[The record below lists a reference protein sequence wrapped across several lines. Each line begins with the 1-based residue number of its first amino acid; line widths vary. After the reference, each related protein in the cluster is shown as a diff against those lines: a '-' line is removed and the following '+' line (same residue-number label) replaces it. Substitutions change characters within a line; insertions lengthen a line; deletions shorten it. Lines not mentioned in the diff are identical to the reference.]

1 MKLNIVSALFTVI
14 IFTLSACNS
23 EAQTAKNTGVA
34 NEASLEVIDFH
45 TTHRCKTCLAIEKA
59 AKEVL
64 DANFAPAMK
73 SGKITFK
80 TVNVDEEANAKIAE
94 KFGAFGSTLVIYN
107 PKTDSFADM
116 TDFAFSYAVGDV
128 AKFKN
133 GFKAAV
139 QKALN
144 NK

>member
-94 KFGAFGSTLVIYN
+94 KFGAFGSALVIYS

-128 AKFKN
+128 AKFKD